1 MRIEYKDKRL
11 QQCAKDPRAAKRF
24 LGTLALS
31 FLMRIELI
39 DKATSFEDLRFML
52 GKFHELTGNRQGQWS
67 ASLNANYRLILT
79 PKDKPFMEYKGL
91 FKPENNI
98 IKVSDDNGKN
108 WTDVLKITS
117 LESGKNAVLS
127 AEIVQPVNSVKSL
140 QLKGSTE

>member
-1 MRIEYKDKRL
+1 MQRDGHLHFITIDIEKRVIILFGIMRIEYKDKRL

-79 PKDKPFMEYKGL
+79 PKDKPFM
-91 FKPENNI
+91 
-98 IKVSDDNGKN
+98 D
-108 WTDVLKITS
+108 
-117 LESGKNAVLS
+117 ESGRIDWTK
-127 AEIVQPVNSVKSL
+127 
-140 QLKGSTE
+140 STEAVIIEIADYH

>member
-1 MRIEYKDKRL
+1 ML
-11 QQCAKDPRAAKRF
+11 FTAQCPD
-24 LGTLALS
+24 
-31 FLMRIELI
+31 
-39 DKATSFEDLRFML
+39 
-52 GKFHELTGNRQGQWS
+52 
-67 ASLNANYRLILT
+67 
-79 PKDKPFMEYKGL
+79 KDKPFMEYKGL

>member
-1 MRIEYKDKRL
+1 MFRLHEGQIYQWKQRGGHLHFITIDIEKHVIILFGIMRIEYKDKRL

-39 DKATSFEDLRFML
+39 DKATCFEDLRFML

-79 PKDKPFMEYKGL
+79 PKDKPFM
-91 FKPENNI
+91 
-98 IKVSDDNGKN
+98 D
-108 WTDVLKITS
+108 
-117 LESGKNAVLS
+117 ESGRIDWTK
-127 AEIVQPVNSVKSL
+127 
-140 QLKGSTE
+140 STEAVIIEIADYH

>member
-1 MRIEYKDKRL
+1 MHFITIDIEKHVIILFGIMRIEYKDKRL
-11 QQCAKDPRAAKRF
+11 QQCAKNPRAAKRF

-79 PKDKPFMEYKGL
+79 PKDKPFM
-91 FKPENNI
+91 
-98 IKVSDDNGKN
+98 D
-108 WTDVLKITS
+108 
-117 LESGKNAVLS
+117 ESGRIDWTK
-127 AEIVQPVNSVKSL
+127 
-140 QLKGSTE
+140 STEAVIIEIADYH